1 MDVEVKFDKK
11 GFDELAKALDSD
23 RIHRQAEKII
33 TYHTS
38 DLHTRSQRKVPV
50 RTGHLKRSGIVRTN
64 PEKLEGRVKY
74 SADYAGYVEKGTR
87 YMDAQP
93 YLEPALNEV
102 KPALIKDMAR
112 LNKTGG

>member
-11 GFDELAKALDSD
+11 GLDELAKALDSD
-23 RIHRQAEKII
+23 KLHKQAERII
-33 TYHTS
+33 AYHTA

-50 RTGHLKRSGIVRTN
+50 RTGHLKRSGIAKTDLER
-64 PEKLEGRVKY
+64 LEGRVKY

-102 KPALIKDMAR
+102 KPALVADMKK
-112 LNKTGG
+112 LNELGG